1 MGSVTARHLMRFPI
15 PMKLAIFLG
24 LVALPFTICAQPPQT
39 IDVRKLSAQ
48 SKLIDQVVVPVPSE
62 IFAVLDKLGKPNW
75 TAVLRK
81 TPSVAQAPAEQPRI
95 ALMLGSVIAEGFIA
109 VEAEDVNEVKQIG
122 KSVLNLT
129 KALGVQKKAQMR
141 AKAITDAAEA
151 KDWAGVRK
159 QLDKALDDVSDQ
171 MVELNS
177 EELSQLVSLGGW
189 LRGTEALTAVVEK
202 QYSKDGAELLHQP
215 LLLDYFEKR
224 LANMKP
230 KLKLNPLIIKVQK
243 GVLEIRPL
251 MGLPEGSAISE
262 KSVKEIGTISAALVK
277 AINSKSEN

>member
-1 MGSVTARHLMRFPI
+1 
-15 PMKLAIFLG
+15 MKPATFLALA
-24 LVALPFTICAQPPQT
+24 ALSSTVFAEPPQS
-39 IDVRKLSAQ
+39 IDVSKLGAQ
-48 SKLIDQVVVPVPSE
+48 SKLIDKVVVPVPSE

-75 TAVLRK
+75 TAVLHKR
-81 TPSVAQAPAEQPRI
+81 PSVAQAPAEQPKI
-95 ALMLGSVIAEGFIA
+95 ALMLGTVIAEGFIA
-109 VEAEDVNEVKQIG
+109 VEAEDVHEVKQIG

-202 QYSKDGAELLHQP
+202 QYTKDGAELLHQP
-215 LLLDYFEKR
+215 ILLDYFERR
-224 LANMKP
+224 LAGMKP
-230 KLKLNPLIIKVQK
+230 KMKLNPLVIKVQK

-251 MGLPEGSAISE
+251 MGLPDGGAISE
-262 KSVKEIGTISAALVK
+262 KSVKEIGTVTAGLVK
-277 AINSKSEN
+277 AINSKSDN

>member
-1 MGSVTARHLMRFPI
+1 MRFPI

-189 LRGTEALTAVVEK
+189 LRGTEALTAVVVK

-262 KSVKEIGTISAALVK
+262 KSVKEIGAISAALVK

>member
-1 MGSVTARHLMRFPI
+1 MGSVTARHLMRVPI
-15 PMKLAIFLG
+15 PMKPAIFLG

>member
-1 MGSVTARHLMRFPI
+1 
-15 PMKLAIFLG
+15 MKPAIFLA
-24 LVALPFTICAQPPQT
+24 LAALPLAAFAQPPQT

-75 TAVLRK
+75 TSVLRK

-129 KALGVQKKAQMR
+129 KALGVQKKAQTR
-141 AKAITDAAEA
+141 AKAISDAAED

-251 MGLPEGSAISE
+251 MGLPEGGDISE
-262 KSVKEIGTISAALVK
+262 KSVKEIGAISAALVK

>member
-1 MGSVTARHLMRFPI
+1 MNERTLCALAGVISLAGTAVLTAAPAKTISVGQFP
-15 PMKLAIFLG
+15 KEAQ
-24 LVALPFTICAQPPQT
+24 LVERVL
-39 IDVRKLSAQ
+39 
-48 SKLIDQVVVPVPSE
+48 VPVPSE
-62 IFAVLDKLGKPNW
+62 VFAVLDKLGKPNW